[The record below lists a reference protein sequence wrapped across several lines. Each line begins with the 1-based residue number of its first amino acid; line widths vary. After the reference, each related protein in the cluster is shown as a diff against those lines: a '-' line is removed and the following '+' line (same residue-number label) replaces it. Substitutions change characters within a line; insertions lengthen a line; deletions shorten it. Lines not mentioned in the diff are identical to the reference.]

1 MGTFE
6 EVFRKEVSRPNLN
19 GVQTRRI
26 YLIFRWH
33 DDYIASGFARF
44 YGPGFDEASVCS
56 YRSMT
61 CSSYDEAFAVIE
73 HMMWTESDGKE
84 AEEARKEY
92 ESSKENNSPT
102 MAVKSLEIA
111 RALSLC
117 NE

>member
-1 MGTFE
+1 MNTFE
-6 EVFRKEVSRPNLN
+6 EVFRKEVNRPNLN

-33 DDYIASGFARF
+33 NDYIASGFARF
-44 YGPGFDEASVCS
+44 FGPGFEDASVCS

-73 HMMWTESDGKE
+73 HMMVTEGDGEE
-84 AEEARKEY
+84 AEKARKEY
-92 ESSKENNSPT
+92 DSSKENTDPVMTIKNHE
-102 MAVKSLEIA
+102 VI
-111 RALSLC
+111 C